1 MTYSIGIDFGTGSG
15 RVFLV
20 NTENG
25 EIIGQYVQTYAHGTI
40 EGELNGHKL
49 PQSYALQNANDYM
62 EVIETGIP

>member
-25 EIIGQYVQTYAHGTI
+25 EIIGQYVCTY
-40 EGELNGHKL
+40 
-49 PQSYALQNANDYM
+49 
-62 EVIETGIP
+62 